1 MEASLIVDGKIGRR
15 ILLFVSGLGMVV
27 ASILTIRHFF
37 MANYPQSIFQGSF
50 CDINAFFNCDSSAFS
65 SISQIHGVPLGYF
78 GLVVGAMVSLCAVFP
93 SPAFERTNKTI
104 SALNAAGVIGLFLF
118 SVFSLKSLCLLCS
131 GYYVFSLLSF
141 GLFLAYGI
149 DRNEQSWLRRWFRP
163 SWKHVSAYAV
173 LTAAGAWGMILFH
186 DAKIEA
192 QSGVAARVVK
202 EYFNLPMV
210 KYPSFISPFMTAKAT
225 DRFEDAPIQVV
236 EYADFRCPDCLF
248 LAQQL
253 AKLKEEFK
261 GKVNIAFQF
270 FPLEAKCNDV
280 VDKDK
285 HPGACDLSYIAA
297 YDPARFSAIH
307 DEIFANFEAGKSPEW
322 RLTLAQKY
330 GAEKALSD
338 PATKELVHRIIET
351 GREYEKT
358 SDRYP
363 YGIRS
368 TPTMIIN
375 NRMVIGTLPYVQL
388 RAIFQALADKREH
401 DSEKGF
407 IEQWVPT
414 RP

>member
-1 MEASLIVDGKIGRR
+1 MEASLTGNGRVGRR
-15 ILLFVSGLGMVV
+15 ILLFVSGLGMVI

-65 SISQIHGVPLGYF
+65 GISQIHGVPLGYF
-78 GLVVGAMVSLCAVFP
+78 GLVVGTLVTLSAVFP

-104 SALNAAGVIGLFLF
+104 AALNAAGVIGLFLF
-118 SVFSLKSLCLLCS
+118 SVLYLKSLCLLCS

-149 DRNEQSWLRRWFRP
+149 DRNEQSRLRRWFRP
-163 SWKHVSAYAV
+163 SWKHVAAYAV
-173 LTAAGAWGMILFH
+173 LSAAGAWGMILFH

-192 QSGVAARVVK
+192 QTGVAARVVK
-202 EYFNLPMV
+202 EYFNLPTV

-248 LAQQL
+248 LTQQL

-261 GKVNIAFQF
+261 GKLNIAFQF

-322 RLTLAQKY
+322 RLALARKY

-338 PATKELVHRIIET
+338 PATKELVRKIIET

-358 SDRYP
+358 SDKYP

-368 TPTMIIN
+368 TPTMVIN

-388 RAIFQALADKREH
+388 RAIFQALAVERGQGG
-401 DSEKGF
+401 EKGF
-407 IEQWVPT
+407 IEQWVQ
-414 RP
+414 